1 MEKEQKKYKIGL
13 DIGTNSVGWAC
24 VDENNDILQKDG
36 KYLWGSRLFDEA
48 QPRRG
53 RRINR
58 GARRRIARRKQRINE
73 LNRILKPKMDEIDSE
88 FFNKM
93 QESFFIKDDVENT
106 RDWSCQFFKDKKEV
120 KKLMYITDSEG
131 LPIRKNIYHLRS
143 ECMQDKKVD
152 FRLVYLSLHHI
163 MKYRGNFLYEDSQV
177 EGVINGDSSSGSKEM
192 IKEKLGELNDQ
203 ISKMLGVELNLNLSQ
218 VGEENAENEAN
229 FEKIADI
236 LLEKGKRKKDI
247 EAELQ
252 IFVKNKLGFAAK
264 TRQSQIFNE
273 IIKLIIGYTAD
284 LKNIFELTG
293 NGKLQLGKLSEKE
306 DELRQKL
313 GENFEI
319 IETLNSL
326 YSVFMFNNIL
336 NGKSSISEAKIES
349 YEKHRSHLKMLKELY
364 KLGDK
369 NIFSK
374 EEYQKMFGKPMK
386 AEGITNSKENEDTE
400 AQLLDGSTEQ
410 NKKSNTQKG
419 QKPKK
424 LEYDEKFANYYNY
437 INSSKEVEQEEFGN
451 FVRRELEKLEKKLET
466 KISKAEDCSG
476 LSEEEIKNKVKE
488 FEKTEAEFKNI
499 KDRFK
504 ELKDDIFT
512 LINNHEFMPKQTV
525 VDNGAIPM
533 QFHRAELE
541 KIIDSQG
548 IYYSILKE
556 NKEVLLK
563 LFSFRIPYWYGP
575 LNSNSS
581 FSWIEK
587 RGLKNLSADDRKKQK
602 DNIKI
607 DYTNFD
613 DENVIDTEKTQENFI
628 TRMLNHCE
636 YLYNEKCMPKC
647 SITCEVYECL
657 SELNGIK
664 VDGRYLSTDTRKNF
678 IKGVLIKDSEVK
690 YTPTGLKT
698 FLSSKEGCGA
708 NLKIEGLSDL
718 NKFNSSFKTTQF
730 FVGLGF
736 PLTTIKENLN
746 RFDELC
752 KDMTIFKEGDCRKK
766 RLEKFKDLL
775 QTDVNFKAVLN
786 HKFDG
791 WSRLSKELVLGLKDK
806 YGRTILGY
814 MWDNPNGDKTVPK
827 LMNLIASDKYGFKA
841 VIENRQG
848 KYKEDNKQTL
858 EEVVSES
865 YCSPPV
871 KRATIQAIK
880 IVDEIVKIMDDCKPS
895 RICVEFSSDGDKTP
909 KDSREKQLTKLYNK
923 IKDEINKEDS
933 DIAQY
938 IKSNGN
944 LNKQDILNDVQ
955 SMEKRLKEKK
965 NELSDEKVFLYFIQ
979 MGKSLYSMEP
989 LSLDNLADTE
999 VDHILP
1005 RSLIV
1010 DNSLDNKALV
1020 LKTENQN
1027 KKGRCFV
1034 GYHKEFFGQ
1043 GKRAQVDGWWEYLMK
1058 NNLLSPKKYK
1068 NLHLDWDKEDIYT
1081 GFINRQL
1088 VETRQAIK
1096 LVIELLKEKYPDV
1109 PDENNKWLV
1118 NHQVV
1123 ALNATLSSA
1132 YRQRNELYKLRIVND
1147 YHHAHDAYLS
1157 AVLGDYIYNKFPYLS
1172 RKIYNEEA
1180 KEAQKKFYEAFKN
1193 AQKYD
1198 INNKECDYGAIIRML
1213 DYDVINKNTGEVCWK
1228 KEWNKTI
1235 KERIYNE
1242 KVKCF
1247 ISRMVNIKQNG
1258 QFYKLT
1264 ILKKEKPEASI
1275 PTKKNRSDVKKYGG
1289 LTGKVTALNF
1299 IIKETIETK
1308 KKQKVKYIL
1317 EAVGFMDLAKAKS
1330 KNVSIEE
1337 YILTKIVP
1345 KPDAKYEVVAKI
1357 YDNQLVEIDGHPVY
1371 MNGGD
1376 VTNARQIKLSE
1387 EICRTLYALIGD
1399 VGSGVEK
1406 SNSKK
1411 SNDEDTNSEEPRTD
1425 DANNKKARN
1434 EKHKPHY
1441 ELLVKY
1447 GDRIGNTREEKLAY
1461 AKQKG
1466 EEMASNLA
1474 NKCIEK
1480 FVEKLEKSCSEM
1492 VGIGK
1497 QIEKLKKFSDE
1508 KFKSLTIEDKC
1519 EVLEKMFFLVR
1530 KGRVQES
1537 SFKFKSELGG
1547 SFGRA
1552 TISSVN
1558 GHSFAII
1565 NRSITGFYQQRKE
1578 IIKKKDK

>member
-24 VDENNDILQKDG
+24 VDENNDILQKNG
-36 KYLWGSRLFDEA
+36 KYLWGSRLFDAA
-48 QPRRG
+48 QSRKG

-58 GARRRIARRKQRINE
+58 GARRRTARRKQRINE
-73 LNRILKPKMDEIDSE
+73 LNRILKPKMDEIDPE

-93 QESFFIKDDVENT
+93 EESFFVKDDAENK
-106 RDWSCQFFKDKKEV
+106 RDWSIQFFKNKKEV
-120 KKLMYITDSEG
+120 KDLMYIADSEG

-143 ECMQDKKVD
+143 ESMQDKEVD

-203 ISKMLGVELNLNLSQ
+203 ISEMLGVELNLNLSQ
-218 VGEENAENEAN
+218 VGEEDAENEAI

-236 LLEKGKRKKDI
+236 LLDKGKRKRDI

-252 IFVKNKLGFAAK
+252 EFVKDKLGFEAK
-264 TRQSQIFNE
+264 TRQNQIFKE
-273 IIKLIIGYTAD
+273 IIKLIIGYTAN
-284 LKNIFELTG
+284 LNNIFELVG
-293 NGKLQLGKLSEKE
+293 DNKLQLGKLSEKE

-326 YSVFMFNNIL
+326 YSFFMFNNIL

-349 YEKHRSHLKMLKELY
+349 YNNHRNHLKMLKKLY

-374 EEYQKMFGKPMK
+374 EEYQKMFGKQMK
-386 AEGITNSKENEDTE
+386 AESATNSKENENAE
-400 AQLLDGSTEQ
+400 VQLSEGRTEQ
-410 NKKSNTQKG
+410 NKKSKTKKA

-424 LEYDEKFANYYNY
+424 PEYDKKFANYYNY
-437 INSSKEVEQEEFGN
+437 IHSSKEVGQEEFGN
-451 FVRRELEKLEKKLET
+451 FVKKELEKLEKKLET
-466 KISKAEDCSG
+466 KSPKAEDCSS
-476 LSEEEIKNKVKE
+476 LSEEEIKNKEKE
-488 FEKTEAEFKNI
+488 FKKAEAEFKDI

-512 LINNHEFMPKQTV
+512 LINNGEFMPKQTI

-548 IYYSILKE
+548 KFYPILKD
-556 NKEVLLK
+556 NKEALLK

-587 RGLKNLSADDRKKQK
+587 RGLEDLSKEDRKIQK

-613 DENVIDTEKTQENFI
+613 DENVVDTEATQENFI

-636 YLYNEKCMPKC
+636 YLYNKKCMPKC
-647 SITCEVYECL
+647 SITCEIYECL

-664 VDGRYLSTDTRKNF
+664 VDGMYLSTDTRQDF
-678 IKGVLIKDSEVK
+678 VEYVLTKDSKK
-690 YTPTGLKT
+690 YTPAGLKT

-708 NLKIEGLSDL
+708 NLKIEGLSDP

-730 FVGLGF
+730 FVGLGISL
-736 PLTTIKENLN
+736 PTIKDNLN

-775 QTDVNFKAVLN
+775 QTEANFKAVLN

-791 WSRLSKELVLGLKDK
+791 WSRLSKELVLGLKDAN
-806 YGRTILGY
+806 GRTILGY
-814 MWDNPNGDKTVPK
+814 MWDNPNRDKSAPK
-827 LMNLIASDKYGFKA
+827 LMNLIASDKYGFKGA
-841 VIENRQG
+841 IEEHQRE
-848 KYKEDNKQTL
+848 YKKDNKQTL
-858 EEVVSES
+858 ENVVSES

-895 RICVEFSSDGDKTP
+895 RICVEFSSDGDKTQ

-923 IKDEINKEDS
+923 IKDEINKEDG
-933 DIAQY
+933 DTAQY
-938 IKSNGN
+938 IKLNEN
-944 LNKQDILNDVQ
+944 LNKQKMLADIQ
-955 SMEKRLKEKK
+955 SMEDKLKENK
-965 NELSDEKVFLYFIQ
+965 NKLSDEKVFLYFIQ

-1005 RSLIV
+1005 RSLIA
-1010 DNSLDNKALV
+1010 DDSLDNKALV
-1020 LKTENQN
+1020 LKSENQN
-1027 KKGRCFV
+1027 KKSRCFV
-1034 GYHKEFFGQ
+1034 DYHKEFFGQ
-1043 GKRAQVDGWWEYLMK
+1043 GMRVQLDGWWEYLMK

-1068 NLHLDWDKEDIYT
+1068 NLHLDWNEEDVYT

-1109 PDENNKWLV
+1109 PDENNEWLV

-1123 ALNATLSSA
+1123 ALNATLSSE
-1132 YRQRNELYKLRIVND
+1132 YRQRNELYKLRNVND

-1172 RKIYNEEA
+1172 RKIYNKEA
-1180 KEAQKKFYEAFKN
+1180 KEAQKKFYEAFNN

-1213 DYDVINKNTGEVCWK
+1213 DSDVTNKNTGEVCWK
-1228 KEWNKTI
+1228 KEWNETI
-1235 KERIYNE
+1235 KKNIYN
-1242 KVKCF
+1242 KKCF

-1264 ILKKEKPEASI
+1264 ILEKDEASI

-1289 LTGKVTALNF
+1289 LTGKVTAFNF

-1337 YILTKIVP
+1337 YILTKIVL
-1345 KPDAKYEVVAKI
+1345 KPDAKHEVVARI

-1376 VTNARQIKLSE
+1376 VTNAKQITLSE
-1387 EICRTLYALIGD
+1387 KSCRTLYALIGN
-1399 VGSGVEK
+1399 VESSVDK

-1411 SNDEDTNSEEPRTD
+1411 TNNEDSNSEETGTD
-1425 DANNKKARN
+1425 EANDKKVSN
-1434 EKHKPHY
+1434 EKYKSHY

-1447 GDRIGNTREEKLAY
+1447 EDRIGNTREEKLAY

-1466 EEMASNLA
+1466 EEMASDLA
-1474 NKCIEK
+1474 NECIIE
-1480 FVEKLEKSCSEM
+1480 FVEKLEKSYSHM
-1492 VGIGK
+1492 AGIGTS
-1497 QIEKLKKFSDE
+1497 IEKLKDFSVE
-1508 KFKSLTIEDKC
+1508 KFKTLTLEDKC
-1519 EVLEKMFFLVR
+1519 EVLQKMFFLVR
-1530 KGRVQES
+1530 KGRVNS
-1537 SFKFKSELGG
+1537 KSFKFKAELGG
-1547 SFGRA
+1547 DFGRA
-1552 TISSVN
+1552 SMGSVN

-1565 NRSITGFYQQRKE
+1565 NKSITGFYQQRKE